1 MLGRIQGLR
10 QVGAVVAC
18 AASVICCSGSSDEG
32 APPAQAEQAPPQP
45 TPPEESPG
53 TPPASTDATP
63 APAPAPADPGAG
75 LNFPSDPP
83 PVELPQG
90 WAIDDKN
97 QLVKFPLG
105 APGLATTTAIT
116 GLVEGEKIVGLDIRP
131 ADGKIY
137 ALGTT
142 SRLYTLDKKT
152 AAATAISKQPFT
164 PALQG
169 QGWGMDFNPVV
180 DKIRVV
186 TEFDQ
191 NLRIDP
197 TSGAVVMNTAD
208 AMLTFA
214 PGDVNEGQSPAI
226 VGAAYTN
233 SGKPAPMTTTLY
245 GIDATR
251 DLLVKIPTP
260 NDGKVQ
266 TIGNLGVIVADDTL
280 GFDIRGTEDT
290 KLEAYLAMRVGDK
303 NNLYRV
309 DLTTAKTTLVAAVGV
324 ELPIHGMA
332 IDP

>member
-1 MLGRIQGLR
+1 MAGLRARIQGLA
-10 QVGAVVAC
+10 AVIAC
-18 AASVICCSGSSDEG
+18 ATSVICCTGTNEDGSPPPQEEPSPAQPPPRDESSSQAPASSNP
-32 APPAQAEQAPPQP
+32 APP
-45 TPPEESPG
+45 
-53 TPPASTDATP
+53 P
-63 APAPAPADPGAG
+63 APAEPEPG
-75 LNFPSDPP
+75 LNFPSDPA

-90 WAIDDKN
+90 WVVDDAN
-97 QLVKFPLG
+97 NLVKFPLG
-105 APGLATTTAIT
+105 APGLATTAKIT
-116 GLVEGEKIVGLDIRP
+116 GLVDGEKIVGLDIRP
-131 ADGKIY
+131 SDGKIY

-142 SRLYTLDKKT
+142 SRIYTIDKKT
-152 AAATAISKQPFT
+152 AAAIAVSKQPFT

-186 TEFDQ
+186 TELDQ
-191 NLRIDP
+191 NLRLDP
-197 TSGAVVMNTAD
+197 TTGAVVANTAD

-214 PGDVNEGQSPAI
+214 AGDPNEGESPAL

-233 SGKPAPMTTTLY
+233 NVSPAPKTTTLY

-251 DLLVKIPTP
+251 DLLVKIPSP
-260 NDGKVQ
+260 NDGKV
-266 TIGNLGVIVADDTL
+266 TTVGDLGVVVADDTL
-280 GFDIRGTEDT
+280 GFDIRGTEET

-309 DLTTAKTTLVAAVGV
+309 DLATAKTTLVAPIGV